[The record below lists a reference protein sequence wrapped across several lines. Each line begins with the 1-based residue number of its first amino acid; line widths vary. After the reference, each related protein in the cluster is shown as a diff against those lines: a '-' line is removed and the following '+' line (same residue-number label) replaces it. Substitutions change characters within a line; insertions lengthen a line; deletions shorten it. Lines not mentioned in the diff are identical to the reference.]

1 MDRLFKRLRWDE
13 NIIAIIVIIT
23 GVFMEPLAFAEAV
36 KELDLRTS
44 LSPGKHASLY
54 GKVMCGYQGWFTCPG
69 DGTEK
74 GWYHWGNSI
83 DGKFYE
89 FKPGA
94 CSIDAWPDM
103 SEYDEDEKFETDFVY
118 PDGSKAYV
126 FSSVHPKTVDRHFK
140 WMENYGIDGVFLQ
153 RFGVELA
160 KQRDRYHLNA
170 VLENVKKAANA
181 HGRSYAIM
189 YDLSN
194 LEKGEMVDVI
204 NDWKNLVDY
213 LRITRDRYDQAY
225 QFHNGKPV
233 VAIWGIGFLDRE
245 YTLDEC
251 KNLVEFL
258 KNDPQYGGNTIML
271 GVPTHWRKFGEDCI
285 KDPKLHEIVA
295 MADIVSP
302 WMVGRFGNPADVK
315 KFAENIW
322 QPDMEWCKERGKDY
336 YPVVFPGFS
345 WANLQHNERFFNT
358 IPRRKG
364 EFLWTQYHWLCKI
377 GVKMIYQAM
386 FDEVDEATSI
396 LKCTDTPPIG
406 ASKFLTNEGLPSDHY
421 LWLVG
426 QGGRMLRGDIPLSEA
441 LPVRK

>member
-1 MDRLFKRLRWDE
+1 MIL
-13 NIIAIIVIIT
+13 T
-23 GVFMEPLAFAEAV
+23 GAVMGLSAGAESDI
-36 KELDLRTS
+36 ELNLKTS
-44 LSPGKHASLY
+44 LSPAIHDSLY
-54 GKVMCGYQGWFTCPG
+54 GTVMCGYQGWFTCPG
-69 DGTEK
+69 DGTGK

-103 SEYDEDEKFETDFVY
+103 SEYEADEKFETDFVY

-126 FSSVHPKTVDRHFK
+126 FSSAHPKTVDRHFK
-140 WMENYGIDGVFLQ
+140 WMNEYGIDGVFLQ
-153 RFGVELA
+153 RFGVELTR
-160 KQRDRYHLNA
+160 QRDRYHANT

-181 HGRSYAIM
+181 HGRSYAVM

-194 LEKGEMVDVI
+194 LEKGEMVDVV
-204 NDWKNLVDY
+204 NDWKNIVDY
-213 LRITRDRYDQAY
+213 LRITRDKFDRAY

-233 VAIWGIGFLDRE
+233 VAIWGIGFRNRQ
-245 YTLDEC
+245 YTLEEC
-251 KNLVEFL
+251 RNLVKFF
-258 KNDPQYGGNTIML
+258 KDDPHYGGNTIML
-271 GVPTHWRKFGEDCI
+271 GVPTHWRQFGQDCI
-285 KDPKLHEIVA
+285 DDPEFHDIIK

-302 WMVGRFGNPADVK
+302 WMVGRFGRPQDVK
-315 KFAENIW
+315 RFAETIW
-322 QPDMEWCKERGKDY
+322 QPDMQWCDQYQKDY
-336 YPVVFPGFS
+336 FPVVFPGFS
-345 WANLQHNERFFNT
+345 WANLMKKDDYFNT

-396 LKCTDTPPIG
+396 LKTTDTPPVG

-426 QGGRMLRGDIPLSEA
+426 QGGQMLRGEIPLTETI
-441 LPVRK
+441 PTR